1 MKPIHLYVV
10 RIYMTRT
17 NIRVVRNLA
26 IVEPFLLS
34 AIEIQTVGAVYR
46 NCLWSV
52 VSYSLV
58 DSEGLGAR
66 VSGDGA
72 VMEHAF
78 RIRGMDCADE
88 VAVLKRAVCP
98 IVGGEDRL
106 SFDLLQGKMGVE
118 GFSEVP
124 LAAIQDAV
132 AKTGMRAETWD
143 DRPLDQDG
151 ENAWRRH
158 GRTITTAASGGLV
171 ASGLVVHAVI
181 LGGVTA
187 ALTGTEPGFGD
198 GVPPACPRALR
209 PRDPQ
214 RNLVRRPTG
223 VVRRQDAEA

>member
-1 MKPIHLYVV
+1 MKPIHLYMV

-26 IVEPFLLS
+26 IVEPILLP

-88 VAVLKRAVCP
+88 VAVLKRAVGP

-106 SFDLLQGKMGVE
+106 SF
-118 GFSEVP
+118 
-124 LAAIQDAV
+124 
-132 AKTGMRAETWD
+132 
-143 DRPLDQDG
+143 
-151 ENAWRRH
+151 
-158 GRTITTAASGGLV
+158 
-171 ASGLVVHAVI
+171 
-181 LGGVTA
+181 
-187 ALTGTEPGFGD
+187 
-198 GVPPACPRALR
+198 
-209 PRDPQ
+209 
-214 RNLVRRPTG
+214 
-223 VVRRQDAEA
+223 